1 MEWGRLAGDSSLY
14 QQAPITGS
22 STGKN
27 RISLG
32 NIHHRVK
39 KNKTKQTAPI
49 LYDTGGYWLPRL
61 VRVGSS
67 LIGGSISFYIRF
79 NVTLEKQILTL
90 GRCCLC
96 CGLGRPM
103 ISMFVSCQTHRYGN
117 NIWQERPTPK
127 SKIGIFKRIQGLIA
141 LSWLYLP
148 WQDDIAEK
156 VHILCQ
162 LLDLEYPSPDVRKKF
177 LHVVDY
183 ALMSLRWTQ
192 VISAKLQFSLVEE
205 P

>member
-39 KNKTKQTAPI
+39 KNKTNQTAPI

-117 NIWQERPTPK
+117 NIDRSVPPLRARLASLK
-127 SKIGIFKRIQGLIA
+127 VYRA
-141 LSWLYLP
+141 L
-148 WQDDIAEK
+148 
-156 VHILCQ
+156 
-162 LLDLEYPSPDVRKKF
+162 LL
-177 LHVVDY
+177 
-183 ALMSLRWTQ
+183 SLDCTSHGRMT
-192 VISAKLQFSLVEE
+192 
-205 P
+205 